1 MAYSI
6 LTVDL
11 SHFFREGDKDGKK
24 KAMEVISQ
32 SCSQYDFFQIL
43 NHGVFLRLFFEYS
56 DEEKLKSS
64 PGSGAPLPVGYNKQ
78 PAYSPN
84 KNEYM
89 LMFPPSTS
97 FNVYPKNPPEFKEVM
112 GDMFSHLTKRDSLI
126 ESIINECLGLPP
138 NFQRMQS

>member
-24 KAMEVISQ
+24 KAM
-32 SCSQYDFFQIL
+32 
-43 NHGVFLRLFFEYS
+43 EYS

-97 FNVYPKNPPEFKEVM
+97 FNVYPKNPPEFKCV
-112 GDMFSHLTKRDSLI
+112 
-126 ESIINECLGLPP
+126 
-138 NFQRMQS
+138 